1 MDYIDRTIL
10 FDSYYPYQ
18 PVLSGIKA
26 VDTSAESVS
35 ADLANG
41 NTSNIGSFIST
52 ISSALSDKDTSN
64 NASAITGI
72 ISSISGI
79 IGKVKQVRQQT
90 EDEQKKKEIDTYI
103 AQLTVQ
109 VETAERKLKE
119 LKRRVW
125 LKIGLVSL
133 GCCAVGFAAYFAVKK
148 N

>member
-35 ADLANG
+35 SDLDAG
-41 NTSNIGSFIST
+41 NTSNVWSFINTVSA
-52 ISSALSDKDTSN
+52 ALSDKDTSN

-79 IGKVKQVRQQT
+79 IGKMKTVRQQN
-90 EDEQKKKEIDTYI
+90 EDEQKRKEIDAYI
-103 AQLTVQ
+103 AQLRVQ
-109 VETAERKLKE
+109 VEEAERKLKE
-119 LKRRVW
+119 LKKRVW

-133 GCCAVGFAAYFAVKK
+133 GCCAVGFAAYFAFKK
-148 N
+148 K